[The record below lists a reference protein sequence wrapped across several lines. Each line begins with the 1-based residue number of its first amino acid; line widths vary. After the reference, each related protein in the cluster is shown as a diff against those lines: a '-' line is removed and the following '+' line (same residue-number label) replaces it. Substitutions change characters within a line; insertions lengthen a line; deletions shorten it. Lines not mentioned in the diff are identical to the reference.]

1 VYGAGR
7 LLVTMS
13 FAGSLGA
20 RVPGLPT
27 QFQFAGTPRKL
38 SPSAEL
44 ALYRAAQEALTNV
57 RRHSQAR
64 AATVTLNYSTDSVW
78 LKVHDDGIG
87 ATELTKG
94 FGLIGM
100 HERVQNLGGEVRIT
114 TAANQ
119 GFTLE
124 VGLPG

>member
-1 VYGAGR
+1 
-7 LLVTMS
+7 LIEEC
-13 FAGSLGA
+13 
-20 RVPGLPT
+20 RVSGLPAE
-27 QFQFAGTPRKL
+27 FQFLGTPRSL

-57 RRHSQAR
+57 RKHSHAR
-64 AATVTLNYSTDSVW
+64 AATVTLNYSTNSVW

-94 FGLIGM
+94 FGLVGM
-100 HERVQNLGGEVRIT
+100 HERVQILGGEVRIA

-124 VGLPG
+124 VGIPG